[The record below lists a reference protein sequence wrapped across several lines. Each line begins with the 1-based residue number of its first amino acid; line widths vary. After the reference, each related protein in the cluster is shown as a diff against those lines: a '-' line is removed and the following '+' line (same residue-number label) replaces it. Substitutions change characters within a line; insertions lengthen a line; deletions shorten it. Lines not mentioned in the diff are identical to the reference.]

1 MTTIKG
7 FTTLM
12 LILVPIG
19 ATVRITLCLI
29 YAAAAEDPASYKK
42 KAINA
47 LVYAILAE
55 TVTGIIRVVTLYFGG
70 SVVY

>member
-1 MTTIKG
+1 MTTIRG
-7 FTTLM
+7 LTTLM

-29 YAAAAEDPASYKK
+29 YASTAEDPSHYKR
-42 KAINA
+42 KAFNA
-47 LVYAILAE
+47 LVYAVLAE
-55 TVTGIIRVVTLYFGG
+55 TITGMIRVVTLYFGG